1 MRLLSRRCLL
11 RLLPLCALAGAEFA
25 LPSHATAACTT
36 GSAIAGT
43 YGVLVTGTNAS
54 GNGKLV
60 SGKLIFDGA
69 CGITGQVTTGEPNSA
84 QQVGASVTGTYQQN
98 ADKTVSMSLTIPS
111 VAAPE
116 TYNVGLSTLFGEA
129 LGEENDS
136 SAIATIDLKPM
147 TFPKP
152 TTVRSWDIYAIAGT
166 YTASCYG
173 TGGFSDLNYFTIAPP
188 PAGGNSTMTGIDD
201 TNNGGQHYNLP
212 STGVVGI
219 HFDGRIYGYVT
230 VAGTI
235 YGFTGV
241 ADNNANELQYV
252 YTANVT
258 GAPTIAYCTAKRVA
272 AAGTAAAAAAA
283 VKQ

>member
-1 MRLLSRRCLL
+1 MSLLSRFSLL
-11 RLLPLCALAGAEFA
+11 RLVPVTVLGASSFA
-25 LPSHATAACTT
+25 LSSHAMAACTT

-43 YGVLVTGTNAS
+43 YGVLITGANTSGYGKNVT
-54 GNGKLV
+54 GKLV
-60 SGKLIFDGA
+60 FDGA
-69 CGITGQVTTGEPNSA
+69 CGITGQLTTGEPNAA
-84 QQVGASVTGTYQQN
+84 QQIGASVMGTYQKN
-98 ADKTVSMSLTIPS
+98 ADNTISMSLSIPNVS
-111 VAAPE
+111 TPE
-116 TYNVGLSTLFGEA
+116 TYTVGLSTLFGEA

-173 TGGFSDLNYFTIAPP
+173 PGGFSDLNYFTIVPP
-188 PAGGNSTMTGIDD
+188 PAGGNTTMTGIDD

-212 STGVVGI
+212 YTGVVGVQ
-219 HFDGRIYGYVT
+219 FDGRIYGYVT
-230 VAGTI
+230 VSNTI

-258 GAPTIAYCTAKRVA
+258 GSPTVAYCTAKRVA